1 MELKVKNDIILLRKS
16 AIKEASNQNW
26 ERAKQINLAILNQQ
40 KNNIETLNRLGIAYI
55 KLGQKQNAV
64 KCFTHVIKI
73 SPNNIISQKNL
84 QKLHLAG
91 DKKISNTIDK
101 KYLVNDSSKSIN
113 LKFELNKKI
122 SSLDKEIGAG
132 DNLIIK
138 QKEDSIS
145 IYKDK
150 ILLNVIKHTIAKR
163 ISKLIKLG
171 NKYSCTVIGSNEKYI
186 RVNIKEIFKSESTM
200 NIISFPEY
208 LKSNYEVLSLN
219 QNINHI
225 YDSNTEDSEK

>member
-55 KLGQKQNAV
+55 KLGQKQNAI
-64 KCFTHVIKI
+64 KCFTLVIKI

-132 DNLIIK
+132 DSLIIK

-186 RVNIKEIFKSESTM
+186 RVNIKEIFKSESTT

-208 LKSNYEVLSLN
+208 LKPNYEVLSLN

>member
-1 MELKVKNDIILLRKS
+1 MELKVKNDIILLRKY

-113 LKFELNKKI
+113 LKLELNEKI

>member
-1 MELKVKNDIILLRKS
+1 MELKEKNDIFLLRKS

-55 KLGQKQNAV
+55 KLGQKQNAI
-64 KCFTHVIKI
+64 KCFSHVIKI

-113 LKFELNKKI
+113 LKFELNNKT
-122 SSLDKEIGAG
+122 SSLDNEIGAG
-132 DNLIIK
+132 DSLIIK
-138 QKEDSIS
+138 HKEDSIS

-186 RVNIKEIFKSESTM
+186 RVNIKEIFKSESTI

-208 LKSNYEVLSLN
+208 LKPDYKVLSLN

-225 YDSNTEDSEK
+225 YDSTTEGSEK

>member
-1 MELKVKNDIILLRKS
+1 MELKIKNDITLLKKS

-40 KNNIETLNRLGIAYI
+40 KNNIETLNRLGIAYT
-55 KLGQKQNAV
+55 KLDQKQNAI

-122 SSLDKEIGAG
+122 NSLDKEIGAG
-132 DNLIIK
+132 DSLVIK

-150 ILLNVIKHTIAKR
+150 VLLNVLKHTIAKR

-171 NKYSCTVIGSNEKYI
+171 NEYSCTVIGSNEKYI
-186 RVNIKEIFKSESTM
+186 RVNIKEIFKSESTI

-208 LKSNYEVLSLN
+208 MKPNYEVLSLN
-219 QNINHI
+219 QNINHL
-225 YDSNTEDSEK
+225 YDSNSEDSEK

>member
-1 MELKVKNDIILLRKS
+1 MELKIKNDITLLKKS

-40 KNNIETLNRLGIAYI
+40 KNNIETLNRLGIAYT
-55 KLGQKQNAV
+55 KLDQKQNAI

-122 SSLDKEIGAG
+122 NSLDKEIGAG

-138 QKEDSIS
+138 QKDDSIS

-150 ILLNVIKHTIAKR
+150 VLLNVLKHTIAKR

-186 RVNIKEIFKSESTM
+186 RVNIKEIFKSESTT

-208 LKSNYEVLSLN
+208 MKPNNEVLSLN
-219 QNINHI
+219 QNHL
-225 YDSNTEDSEK
+225 YDSNSEDSEK

>member
-55 KLGQKQNAV
+55 KLGQKQNAI
-64 KCFTHVIKI
+64 KCFTLVIKI

-132 DNLIIK
+132 DSLIIK

-186 RVNIKEIFKSESTM
+186 RVNIKEIFKSESTT

-208 LKSNYEVLSLN
+208 MKPNNEVLSLN
-219 QNINHI
+219 QNINHL
-225 YDSNTEDSEK
+225 YDSNSEDSEK

>member
-1 MELKVKNDIILLRKS
+1 MELKVKNDIILLRKY

-113 LKFELNKKI
+113 LKFELNEKI

-225 YDSNTEDSEK
+225 YDSNTED

>member
-1 MELKVKNDIILLRKS
+1 MELKIKNDITLLKKS

-40 KNNIETLNRLGIAYI
+40 KNNIETLNRLGIAYT
-55 KLGQKQNAV
+55 KLDQKQNAI
-64 KCFTHVIKI
+64 KCFTLVIKI

-122 SSLDKEIGAG
+122 NSLDKEIGAG
-132 DNLIIK
+132 DSLIIK
-138 QKEDSIS
+138 QKDDSIS

-150 ILLNVIKHTIAKR
+150 VLLNVLKHTIAKR

-186 RVNIKEIFKSESTM
+186 RVNIKEIFKSESTT

-208 LKSNYEVLSLN
+208 LKPNYEVLSLN

-225 YDSNTEDSEK
+225 YDSNPEDSEK

>member
-55 KLGQKQNAV
+55 KLGQKQNAI

-132 DNLIIK
+132 DSLIIK

-186 RVNIKEIFKSESTM
+186 RVNIKEIFKSESTT

-208 LKSNYEVLSLN
+208 LKPNYEVLSLN

>member
-55 KLGQKQNAV
+55 KLGQKQNAI
-64 KCFTHVIKI
+64 KCFTLVIKI

-132 DNLIIK
+132 DSLIIK

-186 RVNIKEIFKSESTM
+186 RVNIKEIFKSESTT

-208 LKSNYEVLSLN
+208 LKPNYEVLSLN

-225 YDSNTEDSEK
+225 YDSNPEDSEK